1 MNGSEELQAM
11 AWAAEDAGS
20 SVYVWFVP
28 DADGVIERIEVDGVE
43 FVNEV
48 LDVELD
54 SWVAVAESYWRQ

>member
-11 AWAAEDAGS
+11 VWAAEDTGS